1 MNKEKLVE
9 EQKALKEKL
18 VELIEFINSE
28 EFFKLSE
35 KEKSLINSQR
45 VGMEMYI
52 NALTIR
58 VYGEAE
64 KENIA
69 GSSNLFP
76 LLLLSMFTG
85 FSSPC
90 PTSGSTEELKKVLES
105 DENKEE
111 VNE

>member
-9 EQKALKEKL
+9 EQKSLKAKL

-58 VYGEAE
+58 AYGDTE
-64 KENIA
+64 KENVA
-69 GSSNLFP
+69 GSSNIFP
-76 LLLLSMFTG
+76 LLLLSMFTS
-85 FSSPC
+85 FSSPF